1 MRIGHQM
8 QIAGVGYNNNN
19 NGNNYNNN
27 KREEARKYKGKQK
40 QEQQLQ
46 MLSSPNKSQQTLQNN
61 FMRENEA
68 TFCTG

>member
-40 QEQQLQ
+40 Q
-46 MLSSPNKSQQTLQNN
+46 
-61 FMRENEA
+61 
-68 TFCTG
+68 

>member
-8 QIAGVGYNNNN
+8 QIAGVGYNNN

-40 QEQQLQ
+40 Q
-46 MLSSPNKSQQTLQNN
+46 
-61 FMRENEA
+61 
-68 TFCTG
+68 